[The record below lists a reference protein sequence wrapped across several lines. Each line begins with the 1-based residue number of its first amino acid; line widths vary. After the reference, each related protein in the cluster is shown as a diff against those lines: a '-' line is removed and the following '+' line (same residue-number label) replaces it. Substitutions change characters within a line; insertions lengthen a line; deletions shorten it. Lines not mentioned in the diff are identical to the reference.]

1 MHRTDQP
8 EQTEFTAAGT
18 ESAAFNAVSLLPFVA
33 SLTTHPVMISDIDGG
48 TVWVNEAF
56 TRVSGWPLNEIIG
69 LKPRE
74 FLHGPKTDPS
84 VVRLIYDNV
93 TAGRGFQC
101 EILNY
106 KRDGS
111 IFWISL
117 DAQPI
122 TDQSGKLIGY
132 LAVQSDI
139 SDRKRFEAALLR
151 EHWLLETV
159 SVCLSKYISTD
170 DPRIA
175 FEDLLVRLLA
185 LTSSEYGFIGEVCR
199 DESGSPWLRTLA
211 LSDISWD
218 KSTHQ
223 LYEEN
228 AARGFEFR
236 NLKTL
241 FGEALVTARPVIS
254 NSPSTDERSGG
265 TPDGHPPLN
274 QFLALPILRE
284 KSLVGLI
291 GIANCAD
298 GYSDADVTF
307 LQPLV
312 TAIGQLIDA
321 HRRDIQRRD
330 TERSLRQT
338 EEWLEET
345 GRVAE
350 VGAWQIDLTTMT
362 LRWSAQTH
370 RMHEVPPDYVPTV
383 NAAINFYAPES
394 RHLIRDAVTKA
405 VQDGT
410 AWDLELPFIT
420 AKGRH
425 RWMRAIGHA
434 ASEDGRVV
442 RLFGSFKDITE
453 RRLIAEERER
463 LQEQVTRSQRMDS
476 VGRLAGGIAHD
487 FNNMLAVILGH
498 SEMMLLDETL
508 PPKYRV
514 HLKAIQTAGHRSAAM
529 TQQLLT
535 FARRQN
541 ASPQKVN
548 INKAVERM
556 LDLLRKS
563 MGEKIEIEWM
573 PGEGAWTV
581 NIDPVQLDQIL
592 ANLCINSRDAISDH
606 GRIMLS
612 TRNET
617 LRTTRKFRTHEVR
630 PGKYV
635 VLTVSD
641 TGCGISET
649 TLTHLFEPYNTT
661 KPAGDGPGPGL
672 GLATVYGI
680 VNQNGGSIDVESSP
694 EIGTTFRIYLPRHGG
709 PEKEN
714 PTHADAATIP
724 KGGTVLLVEN
734 EPAMLKIGKLSLRQL
749 GYKVLVATTIE
760 EAIQKIRAQGA
771 SINVVLTDVVLDG
784 GNGWALA
791 REIQEIQPTMKFVF
805 MSGLGQYISIGQGAS
820 NHPFKV
826 LTKPFDLQR
835 LSNAVREA
843 GSIDHREKP
852 SA

>member
-1 MHRTDQP
+1 VQRTHQP
-8 EQTEFTAAGT
+8 KQTEFIAAGA
-18 ESAAFNAVSLLPFVA
+18 ESAAFNAVSFLPFVA

-56 TRVSGWPLNEIIG
+56 TRVSGWPLNEIVG
-69 LKPRE
+69 LKPPD
-74 FLHGPKTDPS
+74 FLHGPKTDPV
-84 VVRLIYDNV
+84 VVRLIYENV
-93 TAGRGFQC
+93 TAGKGFQC

-132 LAVQSDI
+132 LSVQSDI

-170 DPRIA
+170 NPRTA

-185 LTSSEYGFIGEVCR
+185 LTSSEYGFIGEVCN
-199 DESGSPWLRTLA
+199 DASGAPWMRTLA
-211 LSDISWD
+211 LSDISWNEE
-218 KSTHQ
+218 THQ
-223 LYEEN
+223 LYKEN

-254 NSPSTDERSGG
+254 NSPATDERSGG
-265 TPDGHPPLN
+265 IPAGHPPLN
-274 QFLALPILRE
+274 QFLALPILRD

-298 GYSDADVTF
+298 GYSEADVTF

-321 HRRDIQRRD
+321 HRRDVQRRE

-350 VGAWQIDLTTMT
+350 VGAWQIDLSTMT

-370 RMHEVPPDYVPTV
+370 RMHEVPSDYVPTV
-383 NAAINFYAPES
+383 DAAINFYAPEARDS
-394 RHLIRDAVTKA
+394 IRNAVTKA
-405 VQDGT
+405 MQDGT
-410 AWDLELPFIT
+410 PWDLELPFVT

-425 RWMRAIGHA
+425 RWMRAMGHA
-434 ASEDGRVV
+434 VWEDGRVV

-498 SEMMLLDETL
+498 SEMLLLDETL
-508 PPKYRV
+508 PSKYRV

-573 PGEGAWTV
+573 QGEGAWTV

-641 TGCGISET
+641 TGCGISEA

-661 KPAGDGPGPGL
+661 KRAGDGPGPGL

-709 PEKEN
+709 SEKEN
-714 PTHADAATIP
+714 TAQTDTAAVP
-724 KGGTVLLVEN
+724 KGGTVLFVEN
-734 EPAMLKIGKLSLRQL
+734 EPAMLRIGKLSLRQL

-760 EAIQKIRAQGA
+760 EAVQKVRAQGS
-771 SINVVLTDVVLDG
+771 SIDVVLTDVVLGG
-784 GNGWALA
+784 GNGWTLA
-791 REIQEIQPTMKFVF
+791 QEIQEIHPAMRFVF
-805 MSGLGQYISIGQGAS
+805 MSGLGEHIAIGQATS
-820 NHPFKV
+820 SHPFKV

-843 GSIDHREKP
+843 VSMDHRASF

>member
-1 MHRTDQP
+1 MHRTHGA
-8 EQTEFTAAGT
+8 EQTELTAAGT
-18 ESAAFNAVSLLPFVA
+18 EAAAFNALSFLPFVA
-33 SLTTHPVMISDIDGG
+33 RLTTHPVMISDVDGG

-69 LKPRE
+69 LKPRD
-74 FLHGPKTDPS
+74 FLHGPKTDPT
-84 VVRLIYDNV
+84 VVRRIYENV
-93 TAGRGFQC
+93 TASKGFQC

-111 IFWISL
+111 IFWIAL

-122 TDQSGKLIGY
+122 TDLNGKLIGY
-132 LAVQSDI
+132 LSVQSDI

-159 SVCLSKYISTD
+159 SVCLRKYISTD
-170 DPRIA
+170 DPQIA

-185 LTSSEYGFIGEVCR
+185 LTSSQYGFIGEVCF
-199 DESGSPWLRTLA
+199 DETGAPWMRTLA

-218 KSTHQ
+218 ETTHQ
-223 LYEEN
+223 LYKDN

-254 NSPSTDERSGG
+254 NSPSTDERRGG
-265 TPDGHPPLN
+265 IPDGHPPLN
-274 QFLALPILRE
+274 QFLALPILRD
-284 KSLVGLI
+284 KALVGLI
-291 GIANCAD
+291 GVANRPE
-298 GYSDADVTF
+298 GYSEADVTF

-321 HRRDIQRRD
+321 HRRDIQRRE

-350 VGAWQIDLTTMT
+350 VGAWQVDLTTMT

-370 RMHEVPPDYVPTV
+370 IMHEVPADYVPTID
-383 NAAINFYAPES
+383 AAINFYAPEA

-405 VQDGT
+405 IQAGT

-425 RWMRAIGHA
+425 RWIRAIGHA
-434 ASEDGRVV
+434 ASEQGRVV
-442 RLFGSFKDITE
+442 RLFGSFMDITE
-453 RRLIAEERER
+453 RRMITEERER

-476 VGRLAGGIAHD
+476 VGRLAGGIAND

-508 PPKYRV
+508 PSKYKV

-548 INKAVERM
+548 INKSVERM
-556 LDLLRKS
+556 LELLRKS

-573 PGEGAWTV
+573 PGDNAWTV

-617 LRTTRKFRTHEVR
+617 LRTARKFRTHEVR

-714 PTHADAATIP
+714 PAQADATTVP

-749 GYKVLVATTIE
+749 GYKVLVATTIG
-760 EAIQKIRAQGA
+760 EALQKVRAQGA
-771 SINVVLTDVVLDG
+771 SIDVVLTDVVLDG
-784 GNGWALA
+784 GNGFTLA
-791 REIQEIQPTMKFVF
+791 REIQELQPAMRFVF
-805 MSGLGQYISIGQGAS
+805 MSGLGEHIAAGRGAS
-820 NHPFKV
+820 SHPFKV
-826 LTKPFDLQR
+826 LTKPFDLKC

-843 GSIDHREKP
+843 ASMDHEEQSSP
-852 SA
+852 

>member
-1 MHRTDQP
+1 MQRTHQP
-8 EQTEFTAAGT
+8 KQTEFIAAGT
-18 ESAAFNAVSLLPFVA
+18 GSAAFNAVSFLPFVA

-56 TRVSGWPLNEIIG
+56 TRVSGWPLNEIVG

-74 FLHGPKTDPS
+74 FLHGPKTDPA
-84 VVRLIYDNV
+84 VVRLINENV
-93 TAGRGFQC
+93 AARKEFQC

-132 LAVQSDI
+132 LSVQSDI
-139 SDRKRFEAALLR
+139 SDRKRSEAALLR

-159 SVCLSKYISTD
+159 SVCLSKSFSTD

-175 FEDLLVRLLA
+175 FEDLLARLLA
-185 LTSSEYGFIGEVCR
+185 LTSSEYGFIGEVCFK
-199 DESGSPWLRTLA
+199 ESGEPWLRTLA
-211 LSDISWD
+211 LSDISWN
-218 KSTHQ
+218 KATHQ
-223 LYEEN
+223 LYKDS
-228 AARGFEFR
+228 AAKGFEFR

-241 FGEALVTARPVIS
+241 FGEALVTGRPVIS
-254 NSPSTDERSGG
+254 NSPSMSERRGG
-265 TPDGHPPLN
+265 IPEGHPPLK
-274 QFLALPILRE
+274 QFLALPVIRDN
-284 KSLVGLI
+284 SLAGLI
-291 GIANCAD
+291 GIANCPD
-298 GYSDADVTF
+298 GYSEADVTF

-321 HRRDIQRRD
+321 HRRDIQRRE

-350 VGAWQIDLTTMT
+350 AGAWQIDLTTMT
-362 LRWSAQTH
+362 LRWSAQTY
-370 RMHEVPPDYVPTV
+370 RMHEVPADYVPTV
-383 NAAINFYAPES
+383 DTAINFYAPES

-405 VQDGT
+405 VLNGR

-420 AKGRH
+420 EKGRH

-442 RLFGSFKDITE
+442 RLFGTIKDITE

-498 SEMMLLDETL
+498 SEMMMLDETL
-508 PPKYRV
+508 PSKYKV

-541 ASPQKVN
+541 ASPQMVN

-563 MGEKIEIEWM
+563 MGEEIEIDWM

-606 GRIMLS
+606 GRIILS

-635 VLTVSD
+635 VVTVSD
-641 TGCGISET
+641 TGCGISEA
-649 TLTHLFEPYNTT
+649 TLAHLFEPYNTT
-661 KPAGDGPGPGL
+661 KPAGEGPGPGL

-680 VNQNGGSIDVESSP
+680 VKQNGGSIDVESSP

-709 PEKEN
+709 PDKE
-714 PTHADAATIP
+714 TSAQADEATVP

-734 EPAMLKIGKLSLRQL
+734 EPAMLRIGRLSLRQL
-749 GYKVLVATTIE
+749 GYKVLVATTID
-760 EAIQKIRAQGA
+760 EAIQKVRAQGA
-771 SINVVLTDVVLDG
+771 SIDVVLTDVVLGG
-784 GNGWALA
+784 GNGGTLA
-791 REIQEIQPTMKFVF
+791 REIQEIHPTMRFVF
-805 MSGLGQYISIGQGAS
+805 MSGLGEHIAIGRGACS
-820 NHPFKV
+820 YPFKV

-843 GSIDHREKP
+843 VSMAGC
-852 SA
+852 

>member
-1 MHRTDQP
+1 MQRTHEV
-8 EQTEFTAAGT
+8 EQTELRAAGT
-18 ESAAFNAVSLLPFVA
+18 KAEAFNALSFLPFVA
-33 SLTTHPVMISDIDGG
+33 RLTTHPVMISDVEGG

-56 TRVSGWPLNEIIG
+56 TRLSGWPLSEIVG
-69 LKPRE
+69 RKPWE
-74 FLHGPKTDPS
+74 FLHGPRTDPA
-84 VVRLIYDNV
+84 VVRLIQENM
-93 TAGRGFQC
+93 AACKGFQC

-106 KRDGS
+106 RRDRS

-122 TDQSGKLIGY
+122 TDQSGRLTGY
-132 LAVQSDI
+132 LSVQSDI

-151 EHWLLETV
+151 EHWLLEIV

-170 DPRIA
+170 DPRVA
-175 FEDLLVRLLA
+175 FEDLLLRLLE
-185 LTSSEYGFIGEVCR
+185 LTASEYGFIGEVCV
-199 DESGSPWLRTLA
+199 DETGAPWLRALA
-211 LSDISWD
+211 ISNISWD
-218 KSTHQ
+218 DVTQQ
-223 LYEEN
+223 LYEDS
-228 AARGFEFR
+228 AAKGFEFR

-241 FGEALVTARPVIS
+241 FGAALRTARPVIS
-254 NSPSTDERSGG
+254 NSPSTDERRGG
-265 TPDGHPPLN
+265 IPAGHPPLN
-274 QFLALPILRE
+274 KFLALPILRE
-284 KSLVGLI
+284 EALVGLI
-291 GIANCAD
+291 GIANCPD
-298 GYSDADVTF
+298 GYSETDVTF

-321 HRRDIQRRD
+321 HRRDIQRRE

-350 VGAWQIDLTTMT
+350 VGAWQIDLATMT
-362 LRWSAQTH
+362 LRWSAQTF

-383 NAAINFYAPES
+383 EAAINFYAPEA
-394 RHLIRDAVTKA
+394 RHLIHNAITKA
-405 VQDGT
+405 IQDGT
-410 AWDLELPFIT
+410 PWDLELPLIT
-420 AKGRH
+420 AKGHH
-425 RWMRAIGHA
+425 RWMRAIGHTA
-434 ASEDGRVV
+434 QEDGRAV
-442 RLFGSFKDITE
+442 RLFGSFRDITE
-453 RRLIAEERER
+453 HRRIAEEQAR
-463 LQEQVTRSQRMDS
+463 LQDQVTRSQRMDS

-498 SEMMLLDETL
+498 SEMMLMDETL
-508 PPKYRV
+508 PPKYKV

-541 ASPQKVN
+541 ASPQKVI

-563 MGEKIEIEWM
+563 MGEKIEVEWL
-573 PGEGAWTV
+573 PGDGTWTV

-617 LRTTRKFRTHEVR
+617 LRTSRKFRTQEIR

-635 VLTVSD
+635 VLSVSD

-649 TLTHLFEPYNTT
+649 TLAHLFEPYNTT

-680 VNQNGGSIDVESSP
+680 VHHNGGAIDVESSP
-694 EIGTTFRIYLPRHGG
+694 ETGTTFRVYLPRHGG
-709 PEKEN
+709 SEKEN
-714 PTHADAATIP
+714 PAQVDTAAVP

-749 GYKVLVATTIE
+749 GYKVLVATTIHD
-760 EAIQKIRAQGA
+760 AIQKVNTHGA
-771 SINVVLTDVVLDG
+771 SIDVVLTDVVLDG
-784 GNGWALA
+784 GNGWELA
-791 REIQEIQPTMKFVF
+791 RAIQEIQPAMRFIF
-805 MSGLGQYISIGQGAS
+805 MSGLGDHIATGQGTAT
-820 NHPFKV
+820 HPSRI
-826 LTKPFDLQR
+826 LAKPFDLQR
-835 LSNAVREA
+835 LSNAVRDAVSLEPRA
-843 GSIDHREKP
+843 
-852 SA
+852 

>member
-1 MHRTDQP
+1 VQRTHQP
-8 EQTEFTAAGT
+8 KQTEFIAAGT
-18 ESAAFNAVSLLPFVA
+18 GSAAFNAVSFLPFVA

-56 TRVSGWPLNEIIG
+56 TRVSGWPLNEIVG

-74 FLHGPKTDPS
+74 FLHGPKTDPT
-84 VVRLIYDNV
+84 VVRLINENV
-93 TAGRGFQC
+93 AARKEFQC

-132 LAVQSDI
+132 LSVQSDI

-159 SVCLSKYISTD
+159 SVCLSKSFSTD
-170 DPRIA
+170 NPRIA
-175 FEDLLVRLLA
+175 FEDLLARLLA
-185 LTSSEYGFIGEVCR
+185 LTSSEYGFIGEVCFK
-199 DESGSPWLRTLA
+199 ESGEPWLRTLA
-211 LSDISWD
+211 LSDISWN
-218 KSTHQ
+218 KATHQ
-223 LYEEN
+223 LYKDS
-228 AARGFEFR
+228 AAKGFEFR

-241 FGEALVTARPVIS
+241 FGEALVTGRPVIS
-254 NSPSTDERSGG
+254 NSPSMSERRGG
-265 TPDGHPPLN
+265 IPEGHPPLK
-274 QFLALPILRE
+274 QFLALPIIRDN
-284 KSLVGLI
+284 SLAGLI
-291 GIANCAD
+291 GIANCPD
-298 GYSDADVTF
+298 GYSEADVTF

-321 HRRDIQRRD
+321 HRRDIQRRE

-345 GRVAE
+345 GRAAE

-362 LRWSAQTH
+362 LRWSAQTY
-370 RMHEVPPDYVPTV
+370 RMHEVTADYVPTV
-383 NAAINFYAPES
+383 HTAINFYAPES

-405 VQDGT
+405 VLDGT

-420 AKGRH
+420 EKGRH
-425 RWMRAIGHA
+425 RWMRTIGHA
-434 ASEDGRVV
+434 ASEDSQVV
-442 RLFGSFKDITE
+442 RLFGSIKDITE

-463 LQEQVTRSQRMDS
+463 LQEQVTRSHRMDS

-498 SEMMLLDETL
+498 SEMMMLDETL
-508 PPKYRV
+508 PSKYKV

-535 FARRQN
+535 FARKQN
-541 ASPQKVN
+541 ASPQIVN

-563 MGEKIEIEWM
+563 MGEEIEIDWM

-592 ANLCINSRDAISDH
+592 VNLCINSRDAISDH
-606 GRIMLS
+606 GRIILS

-617 LRTTRKFRTHEVR
+617 LRTTRKFRAHEVR

-635 VLTVSD
+635 VVTVSD
-641 TGCGISET
+641 TGCGISEA
-649 TLTHLFEPYNTT
+649 TLAHLFELYKTT
-661 KPAGDGPGPGL
+661 KPAGEGPGPGL

-680 VNQNGGSIDVESSP
+680 VKQNGGSIDVESSP

-709 PEKEN
+709 PEKET
-714 PTHADAATIP
+714 PAQADEATVP

-734 EPAMLKIGKLSLRQL
+734 
-749 GYKVLVATTIE
+749 
-760 EAIQKIRAQGA
+760 
-771 SINVVLTDVVLDG
+771 
-784 GNGWALA
+784 
-791 REIQEIQPTMKFVF
+791 
-805 MSGLGQYISIGQGAS
+805 
-820 NHPFKV
+820 
-826 LTKPFDLQR
+826 
-835 LSNAVREA
+835 
-843 GSIDHREKP
+843 
-852 SA
+852 

>member
-1 MHRTDQP
+1 VQRTHQP
-8 EQTEFTAAGT
+8 KQTEFIAAGA
-18 ESAAFNAVSLLPFVA
+18 ESAAFNAVSFLPFVA

-56 TRVSGWPLNEIIG
+56 TRVSSWPLHEIVG

-74 FLHGPKTDPS
+74 FLHGPKTDPA
-84 VVRLIYDNV
+84 VVRLIDENV

-132 LAVQSDI
+132 LSVQSDI
-139 SDRKRFEAALLR
+139 SDRKRIEAALLR

-170 DPRIA
+170 NPRTA

-185 LTSSEYGFIGEVCR
+185 LTSSKYGFIGEVCFT
-199 DESGSPWLRTLA
+199 DSGTPWLRTLA

-218 KSTHQ
+218 KATHQ
-223 LYEEN
+223 LYKEN
-228 AARGFEFR
+228 ADRGFEFR
-236 NLKTL
+236 NLRTL

-254 NSPSTDERSGG
+254 NSPATDEKSGG
-265 TPDGHPPLN
+265 IPAGHPPLDH
-274 QFLALPILRE
+274 FLALPILRD

-291 GIANCAD
+291 GVANCPD
-298 GYSDADVTF
+298 GYSEADVTF

-312 TAIGQLIDA
+312 TAISQLIDA
-321 HRRDIQRRD
+321 HRRDVQRRE

-362 LRWSAQTH
+362 LRWSAQTY
-370 RMHEVPPDYVPTV
+370 RMHEVPSDYVPTV
-383 NAAINFYAPES
+383 DAAINFYAPEARDS
-394 RHLIRDAVTKA
+394 IRNAVTKA
-405 VQDGT
+405 MQDGT
-410 AWDLELPFIT
+410 AWDLELPFVT

-434 ASEDGRVV
+434 AWEDGRVV

-508 PPKYRV
+508 PSKYRV

-541 ASPQKVN
+541 ASPQTVN

-573 PGEGAWTV
+573 PREGAWTV

-630 PGKYV
+630 PGEYV

-641 TGCGISET
+641 TGCGISEA
-649 TLTHLFEPYNTT
+649 TLAHLFEPFNTT
-661 KPAGDGPGPGL
+661 KRAGDGPGPGL

-709 PEKEN
+709 SEKEN
-714 PTHADAATIP
+714 TVQTDTAAVP

-734 EPAMLKIGKLSLRQL
+734 EPAMLRIGKLSLRQL
-749 GYKVLVATTIE
+749 GYKVLAATTIE
-760 EAIQKIRAQGA
+760 EAVQKVRAQGS
-771 SINVVLTDVVLDG
+771 SIDVVLTDVVLGG
-784 GNGWALA
+784 GNGCTLA
-791 REIQEIQPTMKFVF
+791 REIQEIHPAMRFVF
-805 MSGLGQYISIGQGAS
+805 MSGLGEHIAIGQGTS
-820 NHPFKV
+820 SHPFKV

-843 GSIDHREKP
+843 VSMDHP
-852 SA
+852 ASFSS

>member
-1 MHRTDQP
+1 MHRTHVA
-8 EQTEFTAAGT
+8 EKTELTAGA
-18 ESAAFNAVSLLPFVA
+18 EAAAFNALSFLPFVA

-48 TVWVNEAF
+48 TVWVNDAF
-56 TRVSGWPLNEIIG
+56 TRLSGWPLEEIVG
-69 LKPRE
+69 LKPRQ
-74 FLHGPKTDPS
+74 FLHGPKTDPT

-93 TAGRGFQC
+93 TAGKGFQC

-106 KRDGS
+106 KRDGG

-132 LAVQSDI
+132 LSVQSDI

-175 FEDLLVRLLA
+175 FEDLLVRLLE
-185 LTSSEYGFIGEVCR
+185 LTSSQYGFIGEVCYS
-199 DESGSPWLRTLA
+199 DSGAPWLRTLA

-218 KSTHQ
+218 EATHQ
-223 LYEEN
+223 LYEDN
-228 AARGFEFR
+228 AANGFEFR

-241 FGEALVTARPVIS
+241 FGEALRTARPVIT
-254 NSPSTDERSGG
+254 NSPSTDERRGG
-265 TPDGHPPLN
+265 IPAGHPPLN
-274 QFLALPILRE
+274 TFLALPILRD
-284 KSLVGLI
+284 KLLVGLI
-291 GIANCAD
+291 GIANCPD
-298 GYSDADVTF
+298 GYSEADVTF

-312 TAIGQLIDA
+312 TAIGQLVDA
-321 HRRDIQRRD
+321 HRRDIQRRE

-350 VGAWQIDLTTMT
+350 VGAWQVDLTTMT

-370 RMHEVPPDYVPTV
+370 RMHEVPDDYVPTV
-383 NAAINFYAPES
+383 ESAINFYAPEA
-394 RHLIRDAVTKA
+394 RHLIREAVSKA
-405 VQDGT
+405 IQDGT

-420 AKGRH
+420 AKGHH

-434 ASEDGRVV
+434 AHEDGRVV

-453 RRLIAEERER
+453 RRRISEEQAR
-463 LQEQVTRSQRMDS
+463 LQDQVTRSQRMDS

-508 PPKYRV
+508 PSKYRV

-563 MGEKIEIEWM
+563 MGEKIEVEWM
-573 PGEGAWTV
+573 AGEGTWTV

-617 LRTTRKFRTHEVR
+617 LRTTRKFRTQEVR

-635 VLTVSD
+635 LLSVSD

-649 TLTHLFEPYNTT
+649 TLAHLFEPYNTT

-680 VNQNGGSIDVESSP
+680 VNQNGGAIDVESSP
-694 EIGTTFRIYLPRHGG
+694 TTGTTFRIYLPRHGG

-714 PTHADAATIP
+714 TAQADAAAVP

-749 GYKVLVATTIE
+749 GYKVLVATTIH
-760 EAIQKIRAQGA
+760 EAIQKVHTQGS
-771 SINVVLTDVVLDG
+771 SIDVVLTDVVLDG
-784 GNGWALA
+784 GNGWKLA
-791 REIQEIQPTMKFVF
+791 REIHEIAPAIRFVF
-805 MSGLGQYISIGQGAS
+805 MSGLGDHIATKQGTS
-820 NHPFKV
+820 SHPFKV
-826 LTKPFDLQR
+826 LAKPFDMQR

-843 GSIDHREKP
+843 VSLDSP
-852 SA
+852 

>member
-1 MHRTDQP
+1 MHRTHVC
-8 EQTEFTAAGT
+8 EQTELISAGT
-18 ESAAFNAVSLLPFVA
+18 DAAAFNALSFLPFVA
-33 SLTTHPVMISDIDGG
+33 SLTTHPMMISDIDGG

-56 TRVSGWPLNEIIG
+56 TRVSGWPLHEIVG

-74 FLHGPKTDPS
+74 FLHGPKTDPT
-84 VVRLIYDNV
+84 VVRLICENV
-93 TAGRGFQC
+93 ADRKGFQC

-106 KRDGS
+106 KRDGT

-132 LAVQSDI
+132 LSVQSDI

-151 EHWLLETV
+151 QHGLLETV

-175 FEDLLVRLLA
+175 VEDLLARLLA
-185 LTSSEYGFIGEVCR
+185 FTSSEYGFIGEVCFN
-199 DESGSPWLRTLA
+199 ESGEPWLRTLA

-218 KSTHQ
+218 KATHQ
-223 LYEEN
+223 LYKDN
-228 AARGFEFR
+228 ATRGFEFR

-254 NSPSTDERSGG
+254 NSPSTDERRGG
-265 TPDGHPPLN
+265 IPEGHPALK
-274 QFLALPILRE
+274 QFLALPIVRD

-291 GIANCAD
+291 GIANCPD
-298 GYSDADVTF
+298 GYSEADVTF
-307 LQPLV
+307 FQPLV

-321 HRRDIQRRD
+321 HRRDIQRHE

-370 RMHEVPPDYVPTV
+370 RMHEVPADYVPTV
-383 NAAINFYAPES
+383 NTAITFYAPES
-394 RHLIRDAVTKA
+394 RHLIRDAVAKA
-405 VQDGT
+405 IQDGT
-410 AWDLELPFIT
+410 AWNLELPFIT

-425 RWMRAIGHA
+425 RWMRVIGHT

-442 RLFGSFKDITE
+442 RLFGSLKDITE

-498 SEMMLLDETL
+498 SEMMMLDETL
-508 PPKYRV
+508 PSKYKV

-535 FARRQN
+535 FARRQK

-548 INKAVERM
+548 INKAIERM

-563 MGEKIEIEWM
+563 MAEKIQIEWM

-592 ANLCINSRDAISDH
+592 ANLCINSCDAISDH
-606 GRIMLS
+606 GQIIVS

-617 LRTTRKFRTHEVR
+617 LRTTRKFHTHEVR

-635 VLTVSD
+635 VVTVSD
-641 TGCGISET
+641 SGCGISEA

-661 KPAGDGPGPGL
+661 KPASDGPGPGL

-680 VNQNGGSIDVESSP
+680 VDQNGGSIDVESSP
-694 EIGTTFRIYLPRHGG
+694 EIGTTFRIYLPGHGG
-709 PEKEN
+709 PEKET
-714 PTHADAATIP
+714 PAQVDEATVP

-749 GYKVLVATTIE
+749 GYKVLVATTID
-760 EAIQKIRAQGA
+760 EAIQKVRAQGA
-771 SINVVLTDVVLDG
+771 SIDVVLTDIVLGG
-784 GNGWALA
+784 GNGWRLA
-791 REIQEIQPTMKFVF
+791 REIQEIHPTMRFVF
-805 MSGLGQYISIGQGAS
+805 MSGLGEHIAIGQRAS
-820 NHPFKV
+820 SHPFKV
-826 LTKPFDLQR
+826 LTKPFDLQH

-843 GSIDHREKP
+843 GSMDHRE
-852 SA
+852 